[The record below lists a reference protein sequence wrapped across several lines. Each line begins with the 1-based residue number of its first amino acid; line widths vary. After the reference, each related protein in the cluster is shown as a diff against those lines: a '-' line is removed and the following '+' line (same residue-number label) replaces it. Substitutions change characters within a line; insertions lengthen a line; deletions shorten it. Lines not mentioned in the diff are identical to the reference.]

1 MTSGDTV
8 KEEVHRYKKA
18 LEEQIAALKNEID
31 ETSSRI
37 SASDV
42 GSVGSIS
49 TDAKRVVVRRV
60 VRKVRRERPFTQ
72 HQPLAPVDETPCAAH
87 NAVTAEQRRL
97 RLEMEIASM
106 EASIAAQR
114 RNLLQNCSVDGLDSE
129 LDEVVSPGQC
139 QGHVTTL
146 GKECDVGGTSGAD
159 NVDGS
164 LEFPH
169 HVPPRGGRPNF
180 LESIAKAASD
190 RDDRV
195 ERGEPSKRCHLP
207 ETDEPPSQTPQLS
220 FDLAEMVSKVARDRE
235 RRLESGGESKMRAV
249 ETRENIRDDF
259 KNIVA
264 EAAQLGRL
272 TRLQEHV
279 VEATAADKTPEQVW
293 RSQGLLAI
301 QWRSNHMSV
310 IHEAALAGAASKLP
324 EKIVSSFP
332 DEQSDAEYENQLQ
345 SKAVSPRMRQL
356 LELNQ
361 RVGAGQHKVDKLVM
375 GRKEERGVDSLI
387 VKPMWCYANVEDVI
401 LPKATPPKFNAEQRR
416 RELAKRPMIDIS
428 NEAATKA
435 WERRARLDRPNVLPK
450 IKEQCRCS
458 WCGTA
463 SPFQTYAY
471 KLKEIER
478 KHDEAQ
484 ALAVK
489 REHFDQQEVDQRSSE
504 NGLISEKQGFDAASD
519 DCSVD
524 QSVLSSESRRVVRKV
539 RKVRRVQKCE
549 ATPPD
554 PENFE
559 PEPDKAEPENEV
571 RRDRPMPQDSP
582 EYPSPAPPEAA
593 PMPLVSTPVDTS
605 CACVIL

>member
-1 MTSGDTV
+1 MTPGGTGNKDLD
-8 KEEVHRYKKA
+8 RKKA

-31 ETSSRI
+31 ETSSRL

-42 GSVGSIS
+42 GSIGSMS
-49 TDAKRVVVRRV
+49 TDAKRVAVRRV
-60 VRKVRRERPFTQ
+60 VRKVRRERPITQ
-72 HQPLAPVDETPCAAH
+72 HQPLAPVDETPFAAH
-87 NAVTAEQRRL
+87 DALSADQRRL
-97 RLEMEIASM
+97 QLEMEIASM

-114 RNLLQNCSVDGLDSE
+114 QSLLQKLSNKGLDVGTNE
-129 LDEVVSPGQC
+129 HLSPGHF
-139 QGHVTTL
+139 QG
-146 GKECDVGGTSGAD
+146 DGTSLSKEGDAGD
-159 NVDGS
+159 ELGPA
-164 LEFPH
+164 EFSH
-169 HVPPRGGRPNF
+169 HDVPLPSERPNF
-180 LESIAKAASD
+180 LDSIAKAASD

-195 ERGEPSKRCHLP
+195 ERGAPSKRCHLP
-207 ETDEPPSQTPQLS
+207 ETDAPPSQTPRLS

-235 RRLESGGESKMRAV
+235 RRLEGGGKSKMRAV
-249 ETRENIRDDF
+249 ETREIRDDF

-272 TRLQEHV
+272 TRLKEHV

-324 EKIVSSFP
+324 EKIVWSFP
-332 DEQSDAEYENQLQ
+332 DEQSDAEYENQMQ
-345 SKAVSPRMRQL
+345 SKAMSPRMRQL
-356 LELNQ
+356 VELNQ
-361 RVGAGQHKVDKLVM
+361 RVGAGQHKVDKLVL

-401 LPKATPPKFNAEQRR
+401 LPKAPPKFNPEQRR

-450 IKEQCRCS
+450 IKEQCSCS

-463 SPFQTYAY
+463 SPFQTFAY
-471 KLKEIER
+471 KLKEIE
-478 KHDEAQ
+478 KKNEEAQ
-484 ALAVK
+484 ALAFK
-489 REHFDQQEVDQRSSE
+489 KTRLDQRDFDKVSSE
-504 NGLISEKQGFDAASD
+504 NGFLDSASD

-524 QSVLSSESRRVVRKV
+524 QSVLSSESRSGVRKV

-549 ATPPD
+549 ATYSD
-554 PENFE
+554 NTKPELE
-559 PEPDKAEPENEV
+559 ESSRKNEV
-571 RRDRPMPQDSP
+571 QKDRKPMPQYLPPDSP
-582 EYPSPAPPEAA
+582 VDPSLSPPEAA
-593 PMPLVSTPVDTS
+593 PTAPISTPVGTS
-605 CACVIL
+605 CACIIL